1 MYPLNTAVGVQV
13 LQGEH
18 NPYDEL
24 EIDCLVL
31 YCLKRGNFE
40 TKGPMQGG

>member
-1 MYPLNTAVGVQV
+1 MYPLNTAVGAQV

-24 EIDCLVL
+24 KIDCLVL
-31 YCLKRGNFE
+31 YYLKRGNIG
-40 TKGPMQGG
+40 TKGLMQGG